1 MISADRSRPA
11 KRRNLAF
18 CEPRNRVACLQLRGR
33 YQHVSDKHVIP
44 PRCES
49 SKGRSQSRYFFFFF
63 FFASFC
69 SKFFQEAFNHA
80 GPFPRMSVSILI
92 TRGLGGWTGGEA
104 YCFCIVST
112 ISSVWTC
119 VCSQISARVSG
130 DSVLSCLLTST
141 TDTAR
146 RMTDPVSCVA
156 VESPR
161 PGGGGLEK
169 TNGVPKSAVTNAFQR
184 LADRLANQ
192 YNSNG
197 CFCLL
202 YK

>member
-1 MISADRSRPA
+1 MQTGLALQSAATWLFVSRGTGLRVCTSAVVISTSVTSTSSHLDV
-11 KRRNLAF
+11 K
-18 CEPRNRVACLQLRGR
+18 VLRG
-33 YQHVSDKHVIP
+33 VDSPVI
-44 PRCES
+44 
-49 SKGRSQSRYFFFFF
+49 FFF